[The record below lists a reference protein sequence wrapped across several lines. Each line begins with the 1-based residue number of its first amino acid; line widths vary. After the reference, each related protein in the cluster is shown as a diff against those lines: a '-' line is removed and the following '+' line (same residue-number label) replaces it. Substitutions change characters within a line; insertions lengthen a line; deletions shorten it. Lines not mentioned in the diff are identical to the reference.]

1 MKKQTMQALI
11 ILAVL
16 LLIMFADNIIFPE
29 LIK

>member
-1 MKKQTMQALI
+1 MKNQTMQALI

-16 LLIMFADNIIFPE
+16 LLIMFADSIIFPE